1 MGQEVAMTAN
11 AWSRADLHVHSSHS
25 ERPSFWVLQKL
36 GAPESYTDPLEVY
49 RIRRS
54 RGMDFVTIT
63 DHNRMEG
70 CAEIAHLPGTFTGV
84 EATTYF
90 PENGCK
96 VHCLA
101 YGFTETQFREIQRLR
116 ENIYDL
122 GSYLRREDIVH
133 SIAHPLY
140 SINGR
145 LDLETFEKLL
155 VLFNRFEGLN
165 GSRHPRA
172 STIATAIIE
181 GLDRE
186 TLFTLA
192 DRHNLE
198 PHGPEPWKK
207 RLTGGSDDHGGLH
220 CACAYTETPR
230 SESPGEYLRML
241 SSGRHSSGGRG
252 GTSFRLAHTIYRI
265 AYLFYRS
272 KLSPESAGTS
282 FLGSVVRRLAGVPVG
297 RRLINGYRT
306 RSLSRNERL
315 ILKAFESLFSAGGS
329 ESAQGDGSD
338 MERFDHACEI
348 SQQVALGCAAT
359 MVGRLK
365 SGRYLES
372 FQSLA
377 SLAPVALAVAPYVS
391 AFAAQHKDEELL
403 KGAAA
408 AFKASRHLVERSGKT
423 VWMTDSMSGMP
434 DIRRSIRA
442 LWGQAAS
449 RNPDIICLGTG
460 TGLPGRVFQP
470 VGRLKVPEL
479 NNMIIGFPPFLKML
493 GELEKAEYD
502 HMLIASPGPAGLVGL
517 LAAELLGIR
526 AEALFTRNLIPTRKQ
541 SAEDD
546 GLYELAWRYYRWF
559 YSRVK
564 TTWYSSEQTGLL
576 LREREITNARRL
588 GTRSRQQ

>member
-1 MGQEVAMTAN
+1 MTEKTG
-11 AWSRADLHVHSSHS
+11 SRADLHVHSSHS

-36 GAPESYTDPLEVY
+36 GAPESYTDPHEVY
-49 RIRRS
+49 RTCRS

-63 DHNRMEG
+63 DHNRIEG
-70 CAEIAHLPGTFTGV
+70 CTEIAHLPGTFTGV

-101 YGFTETQFREIQRLR
+101 YGFTETQFREVQMLR

-122 GSYLRREDIVH
+122 RSYLQRERIVH

-145 LDLETFEKLL
+145 LDLEIFEKLL

-186 TLFTLA
+186 TLYRLA
-192 DRHNLE
+192 EKHNLE
-198 PHGPEPWKK
+198 PHGEEPWKK
-207 RLTGGSDDHGGLH
+207 CLTGGSDDHGGLH
-220 CACAYTETPR
+220 CACAYTETAKC
-230 SESPGEYLRML
+230 ESPDEYLRL
-241 SSGRHSSGGRG
+241 LASGVHISGGRA

-265 AYLFYRS
+265 AFLFYRS

-306 RSLSRNERL
+306 RGLSRNEKL

-329 ESAQGDGSD
+329 ESAQGDESD

-348 SQQVALGCAAT
+348 SQQVTLGCAAT

-391 AFAAQHKDEELL
+391 AFAAQHKDEGLL
-403 KGAAA
+403 KAAA
-408 AFKASRHLVERSGKT
+408 AAYPASRSLVERSGKT
-423 VWMTDSMSGMP
+423 VWITDSMPGMP
-434 DIRRSIRA
+434 DIRRSIRT
-442 LWGQAAS
+442 LRGQLAGYP
-449 RNPDIICLGTG
+449 PDVMCLGEDSN
-460 TGLPGRVFQP
+460 LPGRVFRP
-470 VGRLKVPEL
+470 VGRLRVPEL

-502 HMLIASPGPAGLVGL
+502 NMMIASPGPAGLVGL
-517 LAAELLGIR
+517 LGAELLGIR
-526 AEALFTRNLIPTRKQ
+526 AEALFTRNLVPTRKQ

-559 YSRVK
+559 YSRVE
-564 TTWYSSEQTGLL
+564 TTWFSSEQTGLL
-576 LREREITNARRL
+576 LKEQEITNARRL
-588 GTRSRQQ
+588 RPGSRQQ

>member
-1 MGQEVAMTAN
+1 MTAI
-11 AWSRADLHVHSSHS
+11 AGSRADLHVHSSHS

-36 GAPESYTDPLEVY
+36 GAPESYTDPHEVY
-49 RIRRS
+49 RICRS

-63 DHNRMEG
+63 DHNRIEG
-70 CAEIAHLPGTFTGV
+70 CREIAHLPGAFTGV

-101 YGFTETQFREIQRLR
+101 YGFTETQFGEIQRLR

-122 GSYLRREDIVH
+122 RSYLLRERIVH

-145 LDLETFEKLL
+145 LDLEIFEKLL

-172 STIATAIIE
+172 STIATAIIQ
-181 GLDRE
+181 GMDRE
-186 TLFTLA
+186 TLYRLA
-192 DRHNLE
+192 EKHNLE
-198 PHGPEPWKK
+198 PHGEEPWKK
-207 RLTGGSDDHGGLH
+207 CLTGGSDDHGGLH
-220 CACAYTETPR
+220 CACAHTETAR
-230 SESPGEYLRML
+230 CESPEEYLRL
-241 SSGRHSSGGRG
+241 LASGEHESGGRA

-265 AYLFYRS
+265 AFLFYKS

-306 RSLSRNERL
+306 RSLSKNEKL
-315 ILKAFESLFSAGGS
+315 ILKAFDRLFSAGGS
-329 ESAQGDGSD
+329 ETAQGDESD

-348 SQQVALGCAAT
+348 SQQVTLGCAAT

-391 AFAAQHKDEELL
+391 AFAAQHKDEALL
-403 KGAAA
+403 KRAAA
-408 AFKASRHLVERSGKT
+408 AYPASRHLVERSGKT
-423 VWMTDSMSGMP
+423 VWITDSMPGMP
-434 DIRRSIRA
+434 DITRSIRTLKSHLA
-442 LWGQAAS
+442 GYPP
-449 RNPDIICLGTG
+449 NVMCLGEDSS
-460 TGLPGRVFQP
+460 LPGRVFRP
-470 VGRLKVPEL
+470 VGRLNVPEL

-493 GELEKAEYD
+493 GELERAEYD
-502 HMLIASPGPAGLVGL
+502 HMMIASPGPAGLVGIL
-517 LAAELLGIR
+517 GAELLGIR
-526 AEALFTRNLIPTRKQ
+526 AEALFTRNLVPTRKQ

-559 YSRVK
+559 YSRVE
-564 TTWYSSEQTGLL
+564 TTWFSSEQTGLL
-576 LREREITNARRL
+576 LKEQEISNARRL
-588 GTRSRQQ
+588 RPKSRQQ